1 MFQCYQMPRAS
12 RPGLQLNFP
21 EYVMFHFNAINS
33 FCSKL
38 ENNLKHFQSGAP
50 KKKKKGKFALCFYCF
65 CNNYFML
72 IESI

>member
-1 MFQCYQMPRAS
+1 MFQCYQILRAS

-50 KKKKKGKFALCFYCF
+50 KKKTKKANLLCVFIVSVTIILC
-65 CNNYFML
+65 
-72 IESI
+72 

>member
-1 MFQCYQMPRAS
+1 MFQCYQILRAS

-50 KKKKKGKFALCFYCF
+50 KKKKKKANLLCVFIVSVTIILC
-65 CNNYFML
+65 
-72 IESI
+72 